1 LDRKAGASAGHPDLL
16 ATNHP
21 PLATHQL
28 FFLVRWST
36 SPVRESSAAC
46 VESSEVMPRPMTRRP
61 PVEPEEPDEPDALR
75 ALVDRDEPEAPRALL
90 PLLPL
95 LPLLLEPPPLAP
107 RAPLLELPFPLLA
120 PIPPLLRFGMSI
132 LG

>member
-1 LDRKAGASAGHPDLL
+1 VTVDGDPTDRSPFTVHR
-16 ATNHP
+16 P
-21 PLATHQL
+21 PSTDYG

-61 PVEPEEPDEPDALR
+61 VVDPEEPDDPDALR
-75 ALVDRDEPEAPRALL
+75 APVERDEPEAPRALL

-95 LPLLLEPPPLAP
+95 LPLLLEPLPLALRP
-107 RAPLLELPFPLLA
+107 PLLELPFPLLA
-120 PIPPLLRFGMSI
+120 PIPPLLRFGMLI